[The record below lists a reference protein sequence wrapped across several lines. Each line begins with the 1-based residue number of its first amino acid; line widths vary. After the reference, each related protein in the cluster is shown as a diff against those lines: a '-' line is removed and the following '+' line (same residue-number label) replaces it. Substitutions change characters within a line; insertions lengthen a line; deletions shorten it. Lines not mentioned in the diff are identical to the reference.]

1 MMQYT
6 YYSNFAQRI
15 NAFIDYKRALG
26 YAYGDSSRILRE
38 FDLLCNK
45 KFPEKAGL
53 DQELG
58 LAWLERKSTEAE
70 GSHRNRIM
78 VIREFAKYLCSVGE
92 PAYLIPITM
101 TRKPKRYTPHIFTDN
116 ELTEFFRAADSF
128 ALHDKAPARHLVV
141 PVFFRTVYCCGL
153 RPSEARLLLTENVDL
168 DRGILGIIE
177 SKGHKDRLVPMSED
191 LRILLCRYDRKIS
204 EIYPE
209 RKNFFPR
216 YDGNGAYTKLWTE
229 EMFWRCFDM
238 AGITD
243 FEGVRPRVYDF
254 RHTFATNCILR
265 WAREGKNIDAM
276 LPFLSSYMGHVQ
288 PDDTAYYIHI
298 IPELYKHTTKLDI
311 ASFEALL
318 PEVPYE
324 D

>member
-1 MMQYT
+1 MKQYT
-6 YYSNFAQRI
+6 YYSNFAERI

-26 YAYGDSSRILRE
+26 YAYDDSSCILRE
-38 FDLLCNK
+38 FDLMCSE
-45 KFPEKAGL
+45 KFPEKTEL
-53 DQELG
+53 DRELG

-70 GSHRNRIM
+70 GGHRNRVM
-78 VIREFAKYLCSVGE
+78 VIREFAKYLCSIGE
-92 PAYLIPITM
+92 SAYLIPISM
-101 TRKPKRYTPHIFTDN
+101 TRKPKRYTPHIFTDS
-116 ELTEFFRAADSF
+116 ELTAFFKAADSF
-128 ALHDKAPARHLVV
+128 IPHEQAPARHLVV
-141 PVFFRTVYCCGL
+141 PTFFRTVYCCGL

-168 DRGILGIIE
+168 DRGILNIIE

-191 LRILLCRYDRKIS
+191 LCMLLYRYDRKVS
-204 EIYPE
+204 EIFPD

-216 YDGNGAYTKLWTE
+216 YDGNGAYTKHWTE
-229 EMFWRCFDM
+229 KIFRCCFSM
-238 AGITD
+238 AGITN
-243 FEGVRPRVYDF
+243 FEGARPRVYDF

-265 WAREGKNIDAM
+265 WAREGKNIDSM

-318 PEVPYE
+318 PEVQNE
-324 D
+324 N

>member
-1 MMQYT
+1 
-6 YYSNFAQRI
+6 
-15 NAFIDYKRALG
+15 
-26 YAYGDSSRILRE
+26 
-38 FDLLCNK
+38 
-45 KFPEKAGL
+45 
-53 DQELG
+53 
-58 LAWLERKSTEAE
+58 
-70 GSHRNRIM
+70 M

-92 PAYLIPITM
+92 SAYLIPISM
-101 TRKPKRYTPHIFTDN
+101 TRKPKRYTPYIFTDN
-116 ELTEFFRAADSF
+116 ELTAFFKAADSF
-128 ALHDKAPARHLVV
+128 APHDKAPARHLVV
-141 PVFFRTVYCCGL
+141 PTFFRTVYCCGL

-191 LRILLCRYDRKIS
+191 LRMLLCRYDKKVS
-204 EIYPE
+204 EIYPD
-209 RKNFFPR
+209 RANFFPR

-243 FEGVRPRVYDF
+243 FEGARPRVYDF

-298 IPELYKHTTKLDI
+298 IPELYKYTVKLDI